1 MKHIN
6 RYNQLIDTDYKQLSP
21 IRIYPNTNKEN
32 NNSMITFIIHWCFGI
47 KEKQIVIIYYNN
59 YNYLIDLNSYNY
71 YN

>member
-21 IRIYPNTNKEN
+21 IRIYPNTNIKEN

-47 KEKQIVIIYYNN
+47 KEK
-59 YNYLIDLNSYNY
+59 
-71 YN
+71 